1 MATAATTPWT
11 LTDQAHWLIQHEP
24 NAAKRE
30 LLLQMLPVNTCT
42 QVTALKRLLS
52 SHGSRFYKQVSRG
65 FGETGFNP
73 IDALQRD
80 YRLQDDWYFFSGIV
94 KTLAAGTATPRTYG
108 FTVMF
113 FADPIGGDRHD
124 AVDYACETAMLLFT
138 DVTNSK
144 VFQSPIEK
152 AVASSILTR
161 RAPFLFQ
168 HPTGNFGVASGN
180 SENST
185 ATPNPIF
192 PLLLTAKDTANDIT
206 LQLILTPKF
215 DETKPLFQGTADGF
229 VGGAGMGYRYYSY
242 PALSTTGTV
251 TYGPGRTSTLTP
263 APAEPVTGVTWM
275 DHQNGTVGRIPNLLP
290 WRLLAVDLPQLL
302 KPARVTN
309 IGWNWFA
316 IMLDNSMSLATSFPR
331 NVDTKTGQ
339 EILLTDP
346 QPASYVS
353 LQLPDGSSRPLK
365 GKLTIQVQ
373 YGGNGSYVTA
383 AHFVGNDAEL
393 GDIDLVSQS
402 LLPGIPSAGWLPP
415 MIPFAETPAAVTGS
429 VGGVLRNGF
438 GMLESVGT
446 TDRYHLFANILQLG
460 GLPATPQ
467 TVETLVVADFRT
479 AQREGW
485 MVVIGVAVFIVVVVW
500 FVKSRRRGVSGTVA
514 VGSL

>member
-1 MATAATTPWT
+1 MATVAPWT

-52 SHGSRFYKQVSRG
+52 ANGSRFYKQISRG

-94 KTLAAGTATPRTYG
+94 KTVVTAPAAPRTYG

-113 FADPIGGDRHD
+113 FADPIGGDRHN

-152 AVASSILTR
+152 AVASSMLTR

-168 HPTGNFGVASGN
+168 HPTGNFGISATGN
-180 SENST
+180 P
-185 ATPNPIF
+185 PNPIF
-192 PLLLTAKDTANDIT
+192 PLLLTARDITNDIT
-206 LQLILTPKF
+206 LVLTLTPKF
-215 DETKPLFQGTADGF
+215 DETQPLFQGTADGF

-242 PALSTTGTV
+242 PALATTGTV
-251 TYGPGRTSTLTP
+251 IYGPGRTSTLTP

-290 WRLLAVDLPQLL
+290 WRFLAVDIPQLF
-302 KPARVTN
+302 KPARTTN
-309 IGWNWFA
+309 VGWNWFA

-331 NVDTKTGQ
+331 NVDSKTGQ

-373 YGGNGSYVTA
+373 YGGGGGGNGGSYVTA

-402 LLPGIPSAGWLPP
+402 LLPGVASAGWLPP
-415 MIPFAETPAAVTGS
+415 MIPFSETPAAVTGS
-429 VGGVLRNGF
+429 VGGVNRNGF
-438 GMLESVGT
+438 GMLESVGV

-467 TVETLVVADFRT
+467 TVSILTTADFRT

-485 MVVIGVAVFIVVVVW
+485 MVLVSVVIFITLLVL
-500 FVKSRRRGVSGTVA
+500 FFKTRRRGG
-514 VGSL
+514 GSFSV

>member
-1 MATAATTPWT
+1 MATTTTPWT

-24 NAAKRE
+24 NTAKRE
-30 LLLQMLPVNTCT
+30 LLSQMLPVNTCT

-52 SHGSRFYKQVSRG
+52 SNGSRFYKQISRG

-80 YRLQDDWYFFSGIV
+80 YRLQDDWYFFSGVV
-94 KTLAAGTATPRTYG
+94 KTMTAAPRTYG

-138 DVTNSK
+138 DVTGNK
-144 VFQSPIEK
+144 DFQSPIEK

-168 HPTGNFGVASGN
+168 HPTGNFGIHGG
-180 SENST
+180 
-185 ATPNPIF
+185 NPIF

-206 LQLILTPKF
+206 LVLTLTPKF

-242 PALSTTGTV
+242 PALAITGTV

-290 WRLLAVDLPQLL
+290 WRLLAVDLPQLF
-302 KPARVTN
+302 KPARTTN

-316 IMLDNSMSLATSFPR
+316 IMLDNSLSLATSFPR
-331 NVDTKTGQ
+331 NVDAKTGQ
-339 EILLTDP
+339 EILETSP
-346 QPASYVS
+346 VSASYVS

-373 YGGNGSYVTA
+373 YGGGDGGAGTYVTA
-383 AHFVGNDAEL
+383 AHFVGSDAEL

-402 LLPGIPSAGWLPP
+402 LRPGIPSAGWLPP
-415 MIPFAETPAAVTGS
+415 MIPFSETPAAVTGS
-429 VGGVLRNGF
+429 VGGVNRNGF

-467 TVETLVVADFRT
+467 TVDVVTMADFRT

-485 MVVIGVAVFIVVVVW
+485 MVIIGVILAITLLVW
-500 FVKSRRRGVSGTVA
+500 FLKTRRRGA
-514 VGSL
+514 VTNTYTPQMR